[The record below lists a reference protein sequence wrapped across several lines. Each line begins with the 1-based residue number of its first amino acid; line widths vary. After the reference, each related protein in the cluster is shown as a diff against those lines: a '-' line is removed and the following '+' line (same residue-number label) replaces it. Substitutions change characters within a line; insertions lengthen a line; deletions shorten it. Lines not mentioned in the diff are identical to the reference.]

1 MVRYCF
7 YKDYRSTYIVATA
20 VYTEVGS
27 HCDGTTEEEDGVQ
40 NIESKWDSWVTGQ
53 SLVECDSE
61 KVEEG

>member
-1 MVRYCF
+1 M
-7 YKDYRSTYIVATA
+7 YKSTYVVATA

-27 HCDGTTEEEDGVQ
+27 HCDGTAEEEDGVQ
-40 NIESKWDSWVTGQ
+40 NVESKWDSWVTGQ